1 MLLWELF
8 EEQSSN
14 LQRREVVRVSGYTV
28 WPSPHIEDRRTTRG
42 ISTDE
47 IARVLTRLNRIKH
60 LIRRMEPHERFAA
73 YDPELDVS
81 LGMMRASSGPD
92 QLLLNTVYRGR
103 PWTLVM
109 PVFDVK

>member
-8 EEQSSN
+8 EEESN
-14 LQRREVVRVSGYTV
+14 LKGRTAIRVSGYTV
-28 WPSPHIEDRRTTRG
+28 WLSPHIEDRRAKRG
-42 ISTDE
+42 VEQNE
-47 IARVLTRLNRIKH
+47 IDRILPRLNRIRH

-81 LGMMRASSGPD
+81 LGMMRASSAPD
-92 QLLLNTVYRGR
+92 ALLFNTVYRGR

-109 PVFDVK
+109 PVFDVR

>member
-8 EEQSSN
+8 EEETSN
-14 LQRREVVRVSGYTV
+14 FNRREAVRVSGYTV
-28 WPSPHIEDRRTTRG
+28 WLSPHIELRRTERG

-47 IARVLTRLNRIKH
+47 IAQILTRLNRVKH
-60 LIRRMEPHERFAA
+60 LIRRQEPHERFAV

-92 QLLLNTVYRGR
+92 QLLFNTVYRGR
-103 PWTLVM
+103 TWTLVM
-109 PVFDVK
+109 PVFDVR